1 MRDSHNLSTKFKYI
15 LQYVSYAEKG
25 RISSFTIAGCEETC
39 DGRGGPL
46 CVIERGETA
55 HAELH
60 FKVGE
65 SLHMSEDSVIGLD
78 APLSPL
84 TSASSWG
91 D

>member
-1 MRDSHNLSTKFKYI
+1 M
-15 LQYVSYAEKG
+15 
-25 RISSFTIAGCEETC
+25 
-39 DGRGGPL
+39 
-46 CVIERGETA
+46 IERGETA

-65 SLHMSEDSVIGLD
+65 SLHMSEDSDGKEDSVIGLD
-78 APLSPL
+78 TPLSPL